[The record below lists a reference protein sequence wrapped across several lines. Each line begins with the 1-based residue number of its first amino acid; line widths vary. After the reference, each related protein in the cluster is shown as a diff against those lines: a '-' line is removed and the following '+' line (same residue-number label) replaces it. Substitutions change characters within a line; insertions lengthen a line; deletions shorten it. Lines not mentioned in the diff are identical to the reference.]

1 MREKDFKKRKKVFYK
16 IKKWFYQLTFRDVK
30 KVGKICGNFIFEIL
44 TVLLIFLFIFIIPA
58 IFY

>member
-1 MREKDFKKRKKVFYK
+1 MREKDFRKRRKIFYK
-16 IKKWFYQLTFRDVK
+16 IKIWFYQLTFRDIK
-30 KVGKICGNFIFEIL
+30 KVSKICVNFIFEIL